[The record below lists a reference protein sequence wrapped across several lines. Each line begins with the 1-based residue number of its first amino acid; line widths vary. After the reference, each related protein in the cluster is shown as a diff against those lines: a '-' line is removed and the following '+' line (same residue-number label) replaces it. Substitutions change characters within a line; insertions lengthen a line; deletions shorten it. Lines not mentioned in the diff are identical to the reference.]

1 METDTLVRIS
11 QLAEKAGVTPRT
23 IRFYV
28 QQGLIPKPVQAR
40 KNMALYHPDCVS
52 KIRAIKKA
60 QASRFMPLVVIRQIL
75 EENHYD
81 YHALE
86 AADQAMDPE
95 PDTSGTMVKEEEKN
109 LQQMPKATLA
119 ILEKKKWVDFTTP
132 QKGKK
137 QYSLAGTRLIRLFE
151 ILNQHGAEWED
162 LLNTLDSMES
172 LVRQTVELE
181 VRSFTGWALKNQAS
195 NYNDIQ
201 MLAENS
207 LDSFMVETRR
217 RHLAQI
223 LSKHKKEMDYS
234 FLASADEG
242 FALPPKTITAEIRAM
257 EERLK
262 PRKPDIRQL
271 NDLAIGYSCM
281 GDIKTALRY
290 LRRVRRIAPDNLET
304 RVRWIW
310 YRRFF
315 VGHKGAFRLKHQM
328 KTLVEENPKYA
339 VGRAFLGIWYIFDIL
354 ETDDP
359 HEIFRLANRCLHEF
373 AKAEKNSPED
383 IHQKT
388 LIQYAKSRI
397 LMDLPGGADHLANSI
412 LSFEAILSQKQ
423 ELDAYYATHLSFFP
437 KWLWPNVY
445 YFSGLAYQRAGQHE
459 QAIKMFTKGR
469 RFTVLPPFHDH
480 IEAGILKSAGI
491 QQSEIQQQG
500 GCK

>member
-1 METDTLVRIS
+1 METDKLVRIG
-11 QLAEKAGVTPRT
+11 QLATKAGVTPRT

-28 QQGLIPKPVQAR
+28 EKGLIPKPVQTR
-40 KNMALYHPDCVS
+40 KNMALYHLDCVS
-52 KIRAIKKA
+52 KIQAIKKA

-81 YHALE
+81 YDALE
-86 AADQAMDPE
+86 AAGQAMDTE
-95 PDTSGTMVKEEEKN
+95 PDTSGTMAEEEKR
-109 LQQMPKATLA
+109 LQLMPRATLA
-119 ILEKKKWVDFTTP
+119 ILEKRKWVECTTP
-132 QKGKK
+132 KKDKK
-137 QYSLAGTRLIRLFE
+137 QYSLASNRLIRLFE

-162 LLNTLDSMES
+162 LLNALDSMES

-201 MLAENS
+201 TLAENA
-207 LDSFMVETRR
+207 LNSFMVETRR

-223 LSKHKKEMDYS
+223 LCQHKKDLDYS

-242 FALPPKTITAEIRAM
+242 FALPPEEITTEIHAM
-257 EERLK
+257 EKKLK

-281 GDIKTALRY
+281 GDIETALRY
-290 LRRVRRIAPDNLET
+290 LRRIMRIAPDNLET

-315 VGHKGAFRLKHQM
+315 TGHKGAVRLKQQM

-339 VGRAFLGIWYIFDIL
+339 VGRTFLGIWYIFDIL

-373 AKAEKNSPED
+373 AKAEENIPKD

-388 LIQYAKSRI
+388 LIQYAKSRM
-397 LMDLPGGADHLANSI
+397 LMDLPGGADHLSNSI
-412 LSFEAILSQKQ
+412 LSFEAILSQKS
-423 ELDAYYATHLSFFP
+423 ELDAYYSAHLPFFP

-445 YFSGLAYQRAGQHE
+445 YFSGLAYQRAGLDE
-459 QAIKMFTKGR
+459 KAINMFTKGG
-469 RFTVLPPFHDH
+469 RFNVLPPYHDH
-480 IEAGILKSAGI
+480 IEAGILKSGSVI
-491 QQSEIQQQG
+491 QE
-500 GCK
+500 

>member
-28 QQGLIPKPVQAR
+28 QQGLIPKPVQTR

-60 QASRFMPLVVIRQIL
+60 QTSRFMPLVVIRQIL
-75 EENHYD
+75 EENRYD
-81 YHALE
+81 YDALE
-86 AADQAMDPE
+86 AAGPSIDPE
-95 PDTSGTMVKEEEKN
+95 PDTSGTMVKEEEKS
-109 LQQMPKATLA
+109 LQLMPKATLA
-119 ILEKKKWVDFTTP
+119 ILEKKKWVDCTAP
-132 QKGKK
+132 RKGKK
-137 QYSLAGTRLIRLFE
+137 LYSPDSTRLIRLFG
-151 ILNQHGAEWED
+151 ILNQHGAEWKD
-162 LLNTLDSMES
+162 LLKALDSMES

-181 VRSFTGWALKNQAS
+181 VRSFTGWALKNQTS
-195 NYNDIQ
+195 NYNEIQ

-207 LDSFMVETRR
+207 LNSFIVETRR

-223 LSKHKKEMDYS
+223 LCQHKKDLDYS

-242 FALPPKTITAEIRAM
+242 FALPPEAITTQIQALEKK
-257 EERLK
+257 LT
-262 PRKPDIRQL
+262 PRVPDIRQL

-290 LRRVRRIAPDNLET
+290 LRRIRRIAPENLET

-315 VGHKGAFRLKHQM
+315 VGHKGAFRLKQQM
-328 KTLVEENPKYA
+328 KTLVEENPEYA
-339 VGRAFLGIWYIFDIL
+339 VGRAFLGIWYLFDIL

-373 AKAEKNSPED
+373 AKAEENIPED
-383 IHQKT
+383 LHQKT
-388 LIQYAKSRI
+388 LIHYAKSRI

-412 LSFEAILSQKQ
+412 LSFEAILSQKS
-423 ELDAYYATHLSFFP
+423 ELDAHYAKHLPFFP

-445 YFSGLAYQRAGQHE
+445 YFSGLAYQRADQHE

-469 RFTVLPPFHDH
+469 RFNVLPPFHDH

-491 QQSEIQQQG
+491 QQEG

>member
-1 METDTLVRIS
+1 METDNLVRIS
-11 QLAEKAGVTPRT
+11 ALAEKAGVTPRT

-28 QQGLIPKPVQAR
+28 QKGLIPKPVQTR
-40 KNMALYHPDCVS
+40 KNMALYHLDCVS
-52 KIRAIKKA
+52 KIQAIKQA
-60 QASRFMPLVVIRQIL
+60 QTRRFLPLVVIRQIL

-86 AADQAMDPE
+86 AAGQALDPA
-95 PDTSGTMVKEEEKN
+95 DTAGTMVRGEKKS
-109 LQQMPKATLA
+109 LQRLPRATLA
-119 ILEKKKWVDFTTP
+119 ILEKKKWIDSALP
-132 QKGKK
+132 KKGKK
-137 QYSLAGTRLIRLFE
+137 QYSPASNRLIRLFE
-151 ILNQHGAEWED
+151 ILNQHGAQLED
-162 LLNTLDSMES
+162 LLNALDSMES
-172 LVRQTVELE
+172 LVRQTVEIE
-181 VRSFTGWALKNQAS
+181 VQSFTGWALKNQTS

-207 LDSFMVETRR
+207 LNSFMVETRR

-223 LSKHKKEMDYS
+223 LRQHKKDLDYS

-242 FALPPKTITAEIRAM
+242 FALPPEAITTQIQAM
-257 EERLK
+257 EKKLK
-262 PRKPDIRQL
+262 PRVPDIRQL

-290 LRRVRRIAPDNLET
+290 LRRIRRIAPDNLET

-373 AKAEKNSPED
+373 AKAEENIPED
-383 IHQKT
+383 LHQKT

-412 LSFEAILSQKQ
+412 LSFEDILSQKFK
-423 ELDAYYATHLSFFP
+423 LDAYYAKRLPFFP
-437 KWLWPNVY
+437 KWLWPNIY

-459 QAIKMFTKGR
+459 QALNMFKKGGS
-469 RFTVLPPFHDH
+469 FNVLPPFHDH

-491 QQSEIQQQG
+491 QQKG